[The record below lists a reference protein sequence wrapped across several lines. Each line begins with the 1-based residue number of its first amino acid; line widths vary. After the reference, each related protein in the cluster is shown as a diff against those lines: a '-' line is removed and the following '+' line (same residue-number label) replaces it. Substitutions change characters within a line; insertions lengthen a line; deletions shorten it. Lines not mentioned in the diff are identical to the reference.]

1 MCPFE
6 EGQIQTSVYAGGM
19 AKDLIRVRVAGSLM
33 VLPSGPVYVKPL
45 PDLFRRIP
53 GVVSLT

>member
-1 MCPFE
+1 
-6 EGQIQTSVYAGGM
+6 M